1 MLLNKLVKELKPLKI
16 YGNLDTT
23 ISGISYD
30 SRMVLEGNLFISIK
44 GMVTD
49 GHLYIKEA
57 LSKGAKAFVVEKWQ
71 RWIERQPQILV
82 NNSRVALAKLSNVF
96 YKEPT
101 SNIKL
106 IGVTGTNGKTTTT
119 YLINSILNRSG
130 KKCGLIGTIEYRI
143 GNNKLFGE
151 RTTPESPD
159 LCRILKVM
167 IDKNI
172 KYCVMEVSSHALDL
186 HRVDFFNFY
195 GVVFTNLTH
204 EHLDYH
210 KNIENYFNAKKKLF
224 TGENSIT
231 AKIAVINYDDK
242 WGIKLS
248 KAININQIKYSLKG
262 NISNENTNINNS
274 DINNIDIYAKDIKL
288 SMKGTQFLAVTPI
301 GDFKINTK
309 LVGEFNV
316 YNILAAISIAINLG
330 ISIDGIQ
337 SGIEIMK
344 NIPGRFEKI
353 DEGQPFYVIIDY
365 AHTPGGI
372 ESLIKTVRKIST
384 GKIISLFGCGGDRDE
399 AKRPIM
405 GAISG
410 GLSDYVIITTDNPR
424 SEKEEEIADQIE
436 EGVLKTKAK
445 DSYIIELDRRKAI
458 ETALE
463 IAKEGDA
470 VLIMG
475 KGHETYQQF
484 SDFSIPFDDREV
496 ARQLLRE
503 IRYR

>member
-1 MLLNKLVKELKPLKI
+1 MLLKKLIKELKPLKI
-16 YGNLDTT
+16 YGDLDTT

-30 SRMVLEGNLFISIK
+30 SRMVSEGDLFISIK
-44 GMVTD
+44 GMITD

-71 RWIERQPQILV
+71 GWIDKQPQILV
-82 NNSRVALAKLSNVF
+82 DNSRVALAKLSNVF
-96 YKEPT
+96 YEEPT

-119 YLINSILNRSG
+119 YLIDSILNQSG
-130 KKCGLIGTIEYRI
+130 KKCGLIGTIECRI

-151 RTTPESPD
+151 RTTPESLD
-159 LCRILKVM
+159 LCRFLRMM
-167 IDKNI
+167 IDRNI
-172 KYCVMEVSSHALDL
+172 KYCVIEVSSHALDL

-210 KNIENYFNAKKKLF
+210 KSIENYFNAKKKLF

-231 AKIAVINYDDK
+231 AKIAVINNDDK

-248 KAININQIKYSLKG
+248 KATKINQIKYSLRD
-262 NISNENTNINNS
+262 ISNKNTHINNSNINN
-274 DINNIDIYAKDIKL
+274 ICICAKNIKL
-288 SMKGTQFLAVTPI
+288 SMKGTQFLVVTPI

-309 LVGEFNV
+309 LIGEFNV

-330 ISIDGIQ
+330 ISIDDIK

-372 ESLIKTVRKIST
+372 ESLIKTVRKISM
-384 GKIISLFGCGGDRDE
+384 GRIISLFGCGGDRDK

-410 GLSDYVIITTDNPR
+410 GLSDYVIITNDNPR
-424 SEKEEEIADQIE
+424 SEKEEEIAHQIE

-445 DSYIIELDRRKAI
+445 DSYLIQLDRRKAI

-463 IAKEGDA
+463 IANEGDN

-475 KGHETYQQF
+475 KGHEKYQQF

-496 ARQLLRE
+496 TRKLLRE
-503 IRYR
+503 IGYR

>member
-1 MLLNKLVKELKPLKI
+1 MLLKKLIKELKPLKI
-16 YGNLDTT
+16 YGDLDTT

-30 SRMVLEGNLFISIK
+30 SRMVSEGDLFISIK
-44 GMVTD
+44 GMITD

-71 RWIERQPQILV
+71 GWIDKQPQILV
-82 NNSRVALAKLSNVF
+82 DNSRVALAKLSNVF
-96 YKEPT
+96 YEEPT

-119 YLINSILNRSG
+119 YLIDSILNQSG
-130 KKCGLIGTIEYRI
+130 KKCGLIGTIECRI

-151 RTTPESPD
+151 RTTPESLD
-159 LCRILKVM
+159 LCRFLRMM
-167 IDKNI
+167 IDRNI
-172 KYCVMEVSSHALDL
+172 KYCVIEVSSHALDL

-210 KNIENYFNAKKKLF
+210 KSIENYFNAKKKLF
-224 TGENSIT
+224 TGENGIT
-231 AKIAVINYDDK
+231 AKIAVINNDDK

-248 KAININQIKYSLKG
+248 KATKINQIKYSLRD
-262 NISNENTNINNS
+262 ISNKNTHINNSNINN
-274 DINNIDIYAKDIKL
+274 ICICAKNIKL
-288 SMKGTQFLAVTPI
+288 SMKGTQFLVVTPI

-309 LVGEFNV
+309 LIGEFNV

-330 ISIDGIQ
+330 ISIDDIK

-372 ESLIKTVRKIST
+372 ESLIKTVRKISM
-384 GKIISLFGCGGDRDE
+384 GRIISLFGCGGDRDK

-410 GLSDYVIITTDNPR
+410 GLSDYVIITNDNPR
-424 SEKEEEIADQIE
+424 SEKEEEIAHQIE

-445 DSYIIELDRRKAI
+445 DSYLIQLDRRKAI

-463 IAKEGDA
+463 IANEGDN

-475 KGHETYQQF
+475 KGHEKYQQF

-496 ARQLLRE
+496 TRKLLRE
-503 IRYR
+503 IGYR

>member
-1 MLLNKLVKELKPLKI
+1 MLLKKLIKELKPLKI

-30 SRMVLEGNLFISIK
+30 SRMVSEGDLFISIK
-44 GMVTD
+44 GMITD

-71 RWIERQPQILV
+71 RWIDKQPQILV

-106 IGVTGTNGKTTTT
+106 IGVTGTNGKTTTA
-119 YLINSILNRSG
+119 YLIDSILNQSG

-143 GNNKLFGE
+143 GENELFAE
-151 RTTPESPD
+151 RTTPESLD
-159 LCRILKVM
+159 LCRILRMM
-167 IDKNI
+167 IDRNI

-224 TGENSIT
+224 TGENNIT
-231 AKIAVINYDDK
+231 AKIAVINYDDQ

-248 KAININQIKYSLKG
+248 KATNINQVKYSLRD
-262 NISNENTNINNS
+262 ISNENTH
-274 DINNIDIYAKDIKL
+274 INNIDIYAKNIKL
-288 SMKGTQFLAVTPI
+288 SMKGTQFLVVTPI

-330 ISIDGIQ
+330 ISIDDIK

-384 GKIISLFGCGGDRDE
+384 GKIISLFGCGGDRDK

-405 GAISG
+405 GTISG

-445 DSYIIELDRRKAI
+445 DSYLIELDRRKAI

-463 IAKEGDA
+463 IAKEGDT

-475 KGHETYQQF
+475 KGHETYQHF
-484 SDFSIPFDDREV
+484 SDFSIPFDDRNV
-496 ARQLLRE
+496 TRQLLRE
-503 IRYR
+503 IGYR